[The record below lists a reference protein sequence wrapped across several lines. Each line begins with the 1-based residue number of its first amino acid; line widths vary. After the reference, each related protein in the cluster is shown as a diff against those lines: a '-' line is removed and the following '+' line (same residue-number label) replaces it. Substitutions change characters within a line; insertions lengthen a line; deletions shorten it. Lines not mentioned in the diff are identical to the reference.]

1 MKKTI
6 KIFVFIILLL
16 GLIPISSFA
25 LSNENSSNITV
36 KLNGKQV
43 LFDTQPVTVE
53 GRTLV
58 PVRAIFESLG
68 AQVNWNDS
76 TKTITATTSNTKV
89 QLSIDKNTAYI
100 NDKPIVIDVAPKI
113 INNRTM
119 VPLRFISESFGAIVT
134 WNDLTRTI
142 DINYEIPSDVP
153 NASVEENTK
162 NYDFRYYRTNIPYI
176 SSDNGLTVVLKKIDV
191 IYKSGYKEYNIS
203 YSEENKTKDK
213 AIDQGHFKVYF
224 EDGSSQPQYGNF
236 GKLYPGD
243 KQDRVFSF
251 KTINNKPLLIEYGND
266 LFFKKEPTSETLKWK
281 L

>member
-1 MKKTI
+1 M
-6 KIFVFIILLL
+6 
-16 GLIPISSFA
+16 PISSFA
-25 LSNENSSNITV
+25 LSIENTSNITV

-58 PVRAIFESLG
+58 PVRAIFEALG

-100 NDKPIVIDVAPKI
+100 NDKPIVIDVAPRI

-119 VPLRFISESFGAIVT
+119 VPLRFISESFGAIVS

-142 DINYEIPSDVP
+142 DINYKIPSEVP
-153 NASVEENTK
+153 NASLEENTK
-162 NYDFRYYRTNIPYI
+162 NYDFRYYRTNTPYI

-191 IYKSGYKEYNIS
+191 IYKSGYKEYNVS